1 MRAPPAFNRTF
12 APAKRLL
19 PRSLLGRSLLIIV
32 TPLILLQ
39 VISTIIFY
47 DRHWDTVTRRL
58 VGGFTGE
65 VSTLIRLLNENPTP
79 EGQAEIVELARTN
92 LNLQITVK
100 PGEVLA
106 PDMPAITGDGI
117 LERTLVHQF
126 DDRVRRPVVFDTQ
139 SYERLIEVNIQLPD
153 AVLQIFVPRKRLF
166 SSTTYIFVMWMVGS
180 SLILFAVATLFMR
193 NQVRPI
199 RRLAIA
205 ADDFGKGRDHPE
217 FRPAGATEV
226 RQASAAFLD
235 MRDRIQ
241 RQISQ
246 RTDMLSGVSHDLRTP
261 LTRMRLQ
268 LALLPESEDV
278 AALRS
283 DIAEM
288 EKMIDGYLAFARGE
302 DAESAVEIDLGALL
316 AEVAASARRNG
327 EDVTLATDGP
337 LHLTVRPTAM
347 KRALT
352 NLVENAARYGDR
364 IRITAR
370 RDRKAVEITVEDDGP
385 GIPDEQRDEV
395 FRPFYRI
402 ERSRNPETG
411 GVGLGLAI
419 ARDTVRRHGGE
430 ISLGESELGGLLA
443 TVRLPV

>member
-1 MRAPPAFNRTF
+1 MRAPPLVNSAF
-12 APAKRLL
+12 APVKRLL
-19 PRSLLGRSLLIIV
+19 PRSLLGRSVLIIV
-32 TPLILLQ
+32 SPLILLQ

-58 VGGFTGE
+58 VGSFAGE
-65 VSTLIRLLNENPTP
+65 VSAIIRLLDENPTAQ
-79 EGQAEIVELARTN
+79 GQADMIDLARGN
-92 LNLQITVK
+92 LNLQITIK
-100 PGEVLA
+100 PDEVLS
-106 PDMPAITGDGI
+106 PDVPAVTGDGI

-126 DDRVRRPVVFDTQ
+126 ADRVRRPVTFDTE
-139 SYERLIEVNIQLPD
+139 SFERLIEVNVQLPD
-153 AVLQIFVPRKRLF
+153 GVLQVFVPRKRLF

-217 FRPAGATEV
+217 FKPAGATEV

-268 LALLPESEDV
+268 LALLPDSEGV
-278 AALRS
+278 AELRS
-283 DIAEM
+283 DISEM

-302 DAESAVEIDLGALL
+302 DAESPVETDLGALL
-316 AEVAASARRNG
+316 GEVAAAARRNG
-327 EDVTLATDGP
+327 EDVSLSAEAE
-337 LHLTVRPTAM
+337 LRLTVRPVAM

-352 NLVENAARYGDR
+352 NLVENAARYGSHVR
-364 IRITAR
+364 IAAR

-385 GIPDEQRDEV
+385 GIPEAQRDEV

-419 ARDTVRRHGGE
+419 ARDTVRGHGGDVV
-430 ISLGESELGGLLA
+430 LGESELGGLLA